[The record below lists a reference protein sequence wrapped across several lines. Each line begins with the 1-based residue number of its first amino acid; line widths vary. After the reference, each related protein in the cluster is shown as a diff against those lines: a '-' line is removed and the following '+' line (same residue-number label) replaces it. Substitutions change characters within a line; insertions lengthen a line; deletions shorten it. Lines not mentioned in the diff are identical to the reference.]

1 MGDNRAK
8 GKTPTRARK
17 LNKYFSKKKTTFRRN
32 PHHRRVLDKNSD
44 DEDIEIDIADKS
56 NAEWGNR

>member
-1 MGDNRAK
+1 VLGSSISIF
-8 GKTPTRARK
+8 
-17 LNKYFSKKKTTFRRN
+17 LKKKTTFRRN

-44 DEDIEIDIADKS
+44 DEEVEIDIADKS